1 MVNNITDNRE
11 RLPVEKLYLQTDK
24 PAYVQEDTIWFKAY
38 LFNAD
43 YFTASTRSGLLYVEL
58 DDENNKCVKRIM
70 LPLVSGLS
78 WGNIALVKD
87 DIPEGSYT
95 LRAYTNWMQ
104 NFGEDYVFK
113 KQIYIASAGEQS
125 RLVAAD
131 FKQSVKDGKN
141 NIRANI
147 LISNI
152 NYDPVRLRDMQL
164 RVMDGRHTLL
174 RSKVSTRVD
183 GKMDINFDLPENTGT
198 KNLSIKVQDITKGTE
213 VEPAALTIPVVLNR
227 PENTDLQFMPEGGN
241 LVAGIT
247 TRIGFKAI
255 NEDGKGVNVSGKIYD
270 SKQQEVVVLKSLH
283 GGMGSFEFTPL
294 AGESYTAKIDMPGI
308 GTKSY
313 PLPAVLPSGT
323 GLSIRNILGD
333 SLQVNVSFTP
343 DLVKTSYYL
352 IGQSRGVVCY
362 AASLSNKDP
371 KTILILAK
379 SLFPTGIAH
388 FTLLNTAN
396 QPLNERICFINH
408 HDNLQL
414 NISANKITYAPHDSI
429 ALAIKVTDA
438 TGRPLQGSFSLA
450 VTDDAQV
457 KTDSLESTIVNNLLM
472 TSDLKGTVEEPGYY
486 F

>member
-1 MVNNITDNRE
+1 MKFINFFNLSIIFSLLNSFAFAQSQPVNNLITSINNDRE

-198 KNLSIKVQDITKGTE
+198 KNLSIKIQDITKGTAE
-213 VEPAALTIPVVLNR
+213 LAPLDIPVTLNQ
-227 PENTDLQFMPEGGN
+227 PENTDLQFMPEGGD
-241 LVAGIT
+241 LIAGIPVKVS
-247 TRIGFKAI
+247 FKAI
-255 NEDGKGVNVSGKIYD
+255 GEDGKGVNISGNIYN
-270 SKQQEVVVLKSLH
+270 SKGLEITSFKSLH
-283 GGMGSFEFTPL
+283 DGMGSFML
-294 AGESYTAKIDMPGI
+294 APKSGENYTAKVNIPGGI
-308 GTKSY
+308 VKSY
-313 PLPAVLPSGT
+313 PLPVVAPSGT
-323 GLSIRNILGD
+323 CLTIGNISND
-333 SLQVNVSFTP
+333 SLQIKISFTP
-343 DLVKTSYYL
+343 DLTVTTIPAIAYYL
-352 IGQSRGVVCY
+352 IGESRGVVCY
-362 AASLSNKDP
+362 AASLTNKNSR
-371 KTILILAK
+371 TILQIAK

-414 NISANKITYAPHDSI
+414 NISANKITYAP
-429 ALAIKVTDA
+429 A
-438 TGRPLQGSFSLA
+438 
-450 VTDDAQV
+450 
-457 KTDSLESTIVNNLLM
+457 
-472 TSDLKGTVEEPGYY
+472 
-486 F
+486 